1 MLEKNPQTVKVVLKN
16 LPLRM
21 HKFADPAARA
31 ALAAKEQGKYWEFH
45 DELFSTKKLS
55 DKAIENIATKLGL
68 DITKWKNDMNS
79 PVVRQQINVDTQD
92 AQKAGVTGTP
102 TIFINGRLLK
112 NRSIQGFQQMIDEE
126 LNKIEK

>member
-1 MLEKNPQTVKVVLKN
+1 
-16 LPLRM
+16 M